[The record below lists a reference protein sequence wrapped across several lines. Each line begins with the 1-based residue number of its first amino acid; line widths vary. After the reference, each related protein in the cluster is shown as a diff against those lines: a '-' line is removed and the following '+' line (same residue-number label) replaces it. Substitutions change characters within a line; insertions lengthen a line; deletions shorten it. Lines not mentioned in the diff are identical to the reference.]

1 MYYSLI
7 LHERRLIENLVFQV
21 GTMLLLSSVILRH
34 IVLAGIVYCVL
45 NRGVTD
51 LNLNIYLFKNAK

>member
-21 GTMLLLSSVILRH
+21 GTMFLLSSVILRH
-34 IVLAGIVYCVL
+34 IVLAGIVYSAEGH
-45 NRGVTD
+45 R
-51 LNLNIYLFKNAK
+51 